1 MEAIV
6 LAGGF
11 GTRLQ
16 KAIGDVPKP
25 MAPICGR
32 PFLEI
37 LLGMLAV
44 KKVRRVVLALGYR
57 AETIRA
63 HFGRGYAG
71 LQLDYVIED
80 APLGTGGAIRLA
92 MAQCSRDH
100 VFVFNGD
107 TYLDLEIAAV
117 EQLWQRQHAPIIVG
131 REVPRT
137 ERYGRLM
144 AQQGRV
150 VGFAEKDSSGPGVI
164 NAGCY
169 VFNRSQLDAYAL
181 NTPFSLERD
190 YLGEAV
196 TRERFDLFM
205 TQGKFIDI
213 GTPEDL
219 ARAQRE
225 LA

>member
-11 GTRLQ
+11 GTRL
-16 KAIGDVPKP
+16 KDVIAATPKS
-25 MAPICGR
+25 MAPIRGR

-37 LLGMLAV
+37 LLGMLAA
-44 KKVRRVVLALGYR
+44 KKVQHVVLALGYM

-63 HFGRGYAG
+63 HFGGSYAG
-71 LQLDYVIED
+71 LQLDYVIEEK
-80 APLGTGGAIRLA
+80 PLGTGGAARLA
-92 MAQCSRDH
+92 MARCSRDH
-100 VFVFNGD
+100 LFVFNGD

-117 EQLWQRQHAPIIVG
+117 EQLWQQRHAPIIVG

-137 ERYGRLM
+137 ERYGRLIER
-144 AQQGRV
+144 QGRV

-169 VFNRSQLDAYAL
+169 VFNRGQLDAYAL
-181 NTPFSLERD
+181 NIAFSLERD

-196 TRERFDLFM
+196 ARERFDLFM
-205 TQGKFIDI
+205 TRGQFIDI

-219 ARAQRE
+219 ARAQQE